1 MANSALEDKY
11 FKVPDK
17 VINILKSNLE
27 KYGKDNPSGSKRARD
42 LITNRKATYAQMKR
56 IKTYFEKYEGNG
68 TDSEYKLNGEEIAKE
83 WVDNQL
89 AQARDTV
96 DSVKRTRMDAGEEN
110 QFKDT
115 HEKDKD
121 NANPT
126 GVGMVKI
133 HKGSKMRNIMNNT
146 TTYES
151 TIKEEV
157 VAIKKLIDYLK

>member
-1 MANSALEDKY
+1 MANQALEDKY
-11 FKVPDK
+11 FKVPEK
-17 VINILKSNLE
+17 VLNTLKSNLQ
-27 KYGKDNPSGSKRARD
+27 KYGKDNETGSKRARD
-42 LITNRKATYAQMKR
+42 LISSRKATYPQLKKM
-56 IKTYFEKYEGNG
+56 KTYFEKYEGDG
-68 TDSEYKLNGEEIAKE
+68 TDTEFKLNGGEVAKE
-83 WVDNQL
+83 WVYDEL
-89 AQARDTV
+89 DQARDVV

-110 QFKDT
+110 QFKKT
-115 HEKDKD
+115 HEKDND

-157 VAIKKLIDYLK
+157 EKIKNLIKYLK

>member
-17 VINILKSNLE
+17 VINILKQNLE
-27 KYGKDNPSGSKRARD
+27 KYGQDNPSGSKRAKD
-42 LITNRKATYAQMKR
+42 LITNRKATYAQLKR
-56 IKTYFEKYEGNG
+56 IKTYFEDYEGNG
-68 TDSEYKLNGEEIAKE
+68 TDAEYKLNGEEEAQK
-83 WVDNQL
+83 WVYDVL
-89 AQARDTV
+89 DQARDTV

-110 QFKDT
+110 QFLDT
-115 HEKDKD
+115 HEKDND

-146 TTYES
+146 TTYEG
-151 TIKEEV
+151 TIKEEMDR
-157 VAIKKLIDYLK
+157 IKKLINY